1 MAHLDTLTGVPDAE
15 DLPEP
20 ADLPELGDEA
30 AAGDET
36 GSAADNGPER
46 PDQPSRDLAAWATES
61 RELLAA
67 LLAGRGI
74 EHVWQGTTLV
84 TPSGD
89 EEAVQALVTEV
100 ESAATSMWEDE
111 EPRVVYEV
119 GGWPVG
125 AQSTVASRL
134 AEMNI
139 NHAWDADGDLIVA
152 EADEAAV
159 EAIFDEIELPDGDE
173 DADEEPYDGPDAMEV
188 MSQLFVAADR
198 LRKNSLDPDGVLAAV
213 EWSDHAEAVP
223 LPFGLTPAVW
233 KDIVGQSVALREAI
247 EADDEDGDDRIH
259 ELAESLRD
267 RLRQFV

>member
-1 MAHLDTLTGVPDAE
+1 VSDAD

-20 ADLPELGDEA
+20 AELPELADESDA
-30 AAGDET
+30 DESEPDESEPDADAG
-36 GSAADNGPER
+36 SS
-46 PDQPSRDLAAWATES
+46 DQPSRDLAAWASES

-67 LLAGRGI
+67 LLSGRGI

-89 EEAVQALVTEV
+89 DDAVQALVTEV
-100 ESAATSMWEDE
+100 ETAATPLWDEE

-134 AEMNI
+134 AEQNI
-139 NHAWDADGDLIVA
+139 NHAWDAGGDLIVA

-159 EAIFDEIELPDGDE
+159 EAIFDEIDLPEGD
-173 DADEEPYDGPDAMEV
+173 DDDDDDEVYDGPEAMEV

-198 LRKNSLDPDGVLAAV
+198 LRRNALDPDGVLAAV
-213 EWSDHAEAVP
+213 EWSEWAEAVP
-223 LPFGLTPAVW
+223 LPFGLSPAVW
-233 KDIVGQSVALREAI
+233 KDIVGQSVALRQAI
-247 EADDEDGDDRIH
+247 EADDEDGDEQIH
-259 ELAESLRD
+259 ELAESLR
-267 RLRQFV
+267 RQLRQYV